1 MMKHHRHRSV
11 RGVSLL
17 ESMVTAVVLILGIG
31 MVAGTVITVTKL
43 NRRNL
48 AQAQAYTIAEW
59 WLERVTRIGCDAVAD
74 PDHPCSAIAALDH
87 KEETVY
93 WSASGAPTLQV
104 PAAGD
109 PEVRRPYRVSID
121 VDPPLEGNEL
131 GDPVLNRTEKGVTL
145 RRAVNVRVTV
155 GWQDE
160 GSGDS
165 FQAVALQTRVGP

>member
-1 MMKHHRHRSV
+1 MKHHHWKP

-31 MVAGTVITVTKL
+31 MVAGTVIAVTKL

-59 WLERVTRIGCDAVAD
+59 WLERVTRIGCDAVAN
-74 PDHPCSAIAALDH
+74 PNQPCGAIAALDH

-93 WSASGAPTLQV
+93 WSASGAPTLQA

-121 VDPPLEGNEL
+121 VDPPLEGNEQ
-131 GDPVLNRTEKGVTL
+131 GDPVLNRQVAGVTL
-145 RRAVNVRVTV
+145 TRTVNVRVTV

-160 GSGDS
+160 GSGES